1 MLTKTQKTK
10 VVEDLDKEFSGAS
23 GLYVTAYQ
31 GMTVA
36 KFNNV
41 RAKLKGVDAKY
52 VVVKNTLAKR
62 ALKESGIEGL
72 ETAFKGPVGV
82 AITKKDIAGA
92 AKVIRDFNKDNDNL
106 LAVRMAY
113 ADGTVFSG
121 ADAERLADLPSREEL
136 LSMLLSGFNA
146 PIAKFAGTL
155 SGILTNFVRTVDA
168 VRIKKEQE

>member
-1 MLTKTQKTK
+1 VLTKQQKADII
-10 VVEDLDKEFSGAS
+10 EDLNKDFSGAT

-31 GMTVA
+31 GMTVE
-36 KFNNV
+36 KFNDV
-41 RAKLKGVDAKY
+41 RAKLRGVDAKY

-62 ALKESGIEGL
+62 ALAQSGIEGL
-72 ETAFKGPVGV
+72 DGAFKGPIGV
-82 AITKKDIAGA
+82 AITKKDIASA
-92 AKVIRDFNKDNDNL
+92 AKIIKSFNKDNDNL

-136 LSMLLSGFNA
+136 LSMLLSAFNA
-146 PIAKFAGTL
+146 PVTKFAGTL
-155 SGILTNFVRTVDA
+155 NGILTNFVRTVDA